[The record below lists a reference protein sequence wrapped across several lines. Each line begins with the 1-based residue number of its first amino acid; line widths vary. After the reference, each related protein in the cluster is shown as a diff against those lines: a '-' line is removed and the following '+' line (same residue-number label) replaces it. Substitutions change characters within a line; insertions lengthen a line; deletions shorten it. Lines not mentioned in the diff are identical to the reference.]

1 MADFPQGIPECG
13 TDALRFG
20 LLAYTLQGRDINLDI
35 QRIVG
40 YRQFCNKIWNAF
52 RFATMYVSDFVPL
65 LAMNRQILH
74 SLAVSKR
81 DIFILSR
88 LNATTN
94 EVNAALAN
102 YQFAAATTS
111 LYSFFMYDFCDQ
123 YLELIKPVF
132 ADNSEQNA
140 SRKRTTQATL
150 YTVLEQYLR
159 LLHPLMPFVTEE
171 LWQRLP
177 HRGYYMDYETI
188 MLAPYPKNIEEWTNE
203 EAEHNMDLIKEAIH
217 SARSL
222 RVQYKIANHVKA
234 NFYFRTESEDVKKAV
249 MDQADDFCT
258 LARGNF
264 LQFFDLSQEVPKG
277 YCIQVVS
284 DQLSLLVD
292 LTGLIDVD
300 TEIGRLTKDI
310 ERLTPS
316 ITTIQ
321 RKMAAKDYETKVPD
335 NVRTQNSEKLAALQ
349 AEIEETQRALAMFES
364 MKI

>member
-1 MADFPQGIPECG
+1 M
-13 TDALRFG
+13 
-20 LLAYTLQGRDINLDI
+20 LAYTLQGRDINLDI

-52 RFATMYVSDFVPL
+52 RFATMYVTDFVPL

-94 EVNAALAN
+94 EVNSALAS
-102 YQFAAATTS
+102 YQFAAATTA
-111 LYSFFMYDFCDQ
+111 LYSFFMYDFCDL

-132 ADNSEQNA
+132 ADQSEQNA

-177 HRGYYMDYETI
+177 HRAYYMDYETI
-188 MLAPYPKNIEEWTNE
+188 MLAPYPKNIEEWTNN
-203 EAEHNMDLIKEAIH
+203 EAERNMNLIKEAIH

-234 NFYFRTESEDVKKAV
+234 NFYFRTDSEEVKNAV
-249 MDQADDFCT
+249 LEQAGDFCT

-264 LQFFDLSQEVPKG
+264 FQYFDASQEIPKG

-300 TEIGRLTKDI
+300 TEIARLTKDI

-316 ITTIQ
+316 ITSYQ
-321 RKMAAKDYETKVPD
+321 RKMTAKDYESKVPEE
-335 NVRTQNSEKLAALQ
+335 VRKQNAEKLAGYQ
-349 AEIEETQRALAMFES
+349 AELEETQRALVMFES